1 MPRVR
6 WRHLFSSATA
16 TIPRS
21 LAPVPLSVTAII
33 LTPTACPAK
42 ESLVPPFT
50 KKLNDQLLAEACR
63 TRTTIGDEGE
73 SDNAPPAGGGAL

>member
-1 MPRVR
+1 MP
-6 WRHLFSSATA
+6 T
-16 TIPRS
+16 
-21 LAPVPLSVTAII
+21 
-33 LTPTACPAK
+33 
-42 ESLVPPFT
+42 FT